1 MNIFRNYLTNE
12 NCPKDLFELIELIG
26 IGSTCKVYK
35 GISKKTN
42 KIYSIKICHEIEKNI
57 DSIKNEINFFRFV
70 KNKNLFIEKFY
81 GVYYLNEDNTIWLI
95 LEYFEYG
102 NILTYLNRIN
112 NKINEELISTIIQ
125 NILFGLLFLHSNNII
140 HRDIKAHNLLLSSEG
155 RVKIC
160 DFGISVNKYNIN
172 SNNRVGS
179 PYWMSP
185 EVIMREK
192 YNEKTDI
199 WSLGI
204 TCYELVE
211 GEPPYSE
218 FKPII
223 AMKKIIQ
230 NPIKGLKDNNHFSN
244 EFNDFVK
251 LCLNTDPNKRP
262 NIPQLLDHKFI
273 KKSGSKKLLM
283 NFIEKNKDVFYKEI
297 HNDNQEIIYDNNNN
311 NNNENENVNLELNS
325 YNDNIEDYND
335 SVIIHDRESSTVI
348 KNNSSKKQMLNYKE
362 ILKYNSNYSN
372 LEFEEE
378 DNCSSNISFNTNDV
392 TTQENSGKK
401 GLNLSQTE
409 NFEDIKNELFKT
421 KK

>member
-1 MNIFRNYLTNE
+1 
-12 NCPKDLFELIELIG
+12 
-26 IGSTCKVYK
+26 
-35 GISKKTN
+35 
-42 KIYSIKICHEIEKNI
+42 
-57 DSIKNEINFFRFV
+57 
-70 KNKNLFIEKFY
+70 
-81 GVYYLNEDNTIWLI
+81 
-95 LEYFEYG
+95 
-102 NILTYLNRIN
+102 
-112 NKINEELISTIIQ
+112 
-125 NILFGLLFLHSNNII
+125 
-140 HRDIKAHNLLLSSEG
+140 
-155 RVKIC
+155 
-160 DFGISVNKYNIN
+160 
-172 SNNRVGS
+172 
-179 PYWMSP
+179 MSP

-283 NFIEKNKDVFYKEI
+283 NFIEKNKDIFYKEI